1 MPATRPGATVVPG
14 APTAPRVAFVTLG
27 CPKNQVDS
35 EVMLGRLHR
44 AGFATTATLEDADVA
59 VVNTCAFLEAAVSEG
74 IETILDVARLK
85 EQNLKGLVVAGCMT
99 QRYSG
104 QLLEEIPEVD
114 AIVGTGAVDD
124 IVEVCRN
131 VLGEDATRLA
141 FVGSADVSYSDPSVR
156 VLSTPRWSPY
166 LQVSQ
171 GCSNTCTFCIIPK
184 LRGAGRSRSLD
195 DVFAEA
201 RTLVENGAKELVIIG
216 QDTTAWGLDTEGRAF
231 LGDLWRRLDE
241 LADDGLKWVRV
252 MYTNPLFWDEAL
264 VDAFA
269 ASKTAAHY
277 IDMPIQHAVSSVL
290 HRMGRGYTKEHC
302 AWLVERLRAAVP
314 DVALRTSII
323 VGFPGETDADFE
335 ECLAFL
341 EEARFDRLV
350 AFPYFPEEGTAAFRL
365 DGRVPDELQKERVA
379 RLLEAQA
386 AISREKNRAL
396 IGRTLDVLVDRAA
409 TGTKAAEGRSHRE
422 APEVDGVIRLTGNV
436 PAPGTFTRVR
446 LTGANAFDLSG
457 TALPERKEAPRHASV

>member
-1 MPATRPGATVVPG
+1 
-14 APTAPRVAFVTLG
+14 
-27 CPKNQVDS
+27 
-35 EVMLGRLHR
+35 
-44 AGFATTATLEDADVA
+44 VA

-85 EQNLKGLVVAGCMT
+85 GRNLKGLVVAGCMT

-114 AIVGTGAVDD
+114 AIVGTGAVDE

-131 VLGEDATRLA
+131 VLGEDATRHA

-201 RTLVENGAKELVIIG
+201 RTLVENGARELVLIG

-231 LGDLWRRLDE
+231 LGELWRRLDTLE
-241 LADDGLKWVRV
+241 GDGLTWVRV

-269 ASKTAAHY
+269 ASTTACRY

-302 AWLVERLRAAVP
+302 AWLVSRLRQAVP
-314 DVALRTSII
+314 DVALRTSMI
-323 VGFPGETDADFE
+323 VGFPGESEADFE
-335 ECLAFL
+335 EGLAFL

-350 AFPYFPEEGTAAFRL
+350 AFPYFPEEGTAAFKL
-365 DGRVPDELQKERVA
+365 DGRVPDDVQQARVA
-379 RLLEAQA
+379 RLLDAQS

-409 TGTKAAEGRSHRE
+409 TGSAAAEGRSHRE
-422 APEVDGVIRLTGNV
+422 APEVDGVIRITGPV
-436 PAPGTFTRVR
+436 PAPGCFARVR
-446 LTGANAFDLSG
+446 ITGANAFDLSG
-457 TALPERKEAPRHASV
+457 TALPERKEAPRHAPV